1 VGAVTLPLYDA
12 SAAVAKLG
20 SELAL
25 VQLLDDPRSDDWVE
39 TIERWQDAR
48 ECVALDVWH
57 GGVR

>member
-1 VGAVTLPLYDA
+1 VTLPLYDA

-48 ECVALDVWH
+48 ERVALDVWH

>member
-1 VGAVTLPLYDA
+1 VTLPLYDA

-48 ECVALDVWH
+48 ERVALDVWH
-57 GGVR
+57 GGVQ